1 MNLHLATLQQDIF
14 LIPAWNNISLYLHG
28 NSLVCN
34 SDLCWLKQAEKKWI
48 TMENRIHEKP
58 YCNGIP
64 WDNVVLNCT
73 VIGMHLNYLL
83 YKYAI

>member
-1 MNLHLATLQQDIF
+1 
-14 LIPAWNNISLYLHG
+14 
-28 NSLVCN
+28 
-34 SDLCWLKQAEKKWI
+34 
-48 TMENRIHEKP
+48 MENRIHEKP

-83 YKYAI
+83 YKYAIYFLMSLVLLILLDHILQYPLIQ